1 MLLFGD
7 SQNKALLLQNY
18 KFNISFQIISTN
30 FITTTMSVVSA
41 VAKRI
46 VPLFDRVLVQVNTFS
61 AINFELLS

>member
-1 MLLFGD
+1 MCCCLENFRTKLF
-7 SQNKALLLQNY
+7 LQNY